1 MDASGLMLAFSWNTW
16 GPSGARYQSSWTHL
30 GPYGGIPQPSRRL
43 REGILK
49 QKQGL
54 EALTWSLHVPRRA
67 HAKIFETVEKQ
78 QFLDGSLKQEGQGN
92 MPRWLFGG
100 LVLVF
105 TVILQV
111 ARAMLW
117 PTRLP
122 RANMFPSW
130 ARLGPILALCRSILG
145 HMCC

>member
-1 MDASGLMLAFSWNTW
+1 MLAFSWNTW

-30 GPYGGIPQPSRRL
+30 GPYGGIPQPSGRL
-43 REGILK
+43 REGILR

-78 QFLDGSLKQEGQGN
+78 QFFDGSLKQEGQGS
-92 MPRWLFGG
+92 MPRWLFRG
-100 LVLVF
+100 LLLVF

-122 RANMFPSW
+122 RANMLHVFGPSW
-130 ARLGPILALCRSILG
+130 PYVEASWVTCVVKVDFVR
-145 HMCC
+145 